1 MKSRLP
7 VFGNAREA
15 YGNRSFFDLVRSL
28 TVLRVCRLQWPIN
41 MAKNSVEICKRLEKM
56 IGPFLTYQVGVKP
69 TIFKQFCAGEHQH
82 ELKKSIM
89 DLEKM
94 GIGSIL
100 DYAAEA
106 DEPEGEAS
114 MMRGMSAIA
123 KDNQIKYVMSEQRFD
138 EVMKLNLLCVGHA
151 SLSMGKSG
159 VGFAAVKISGLGEP
173 LLLARVSALQLMLRQ
188 TWFTFF
194 DEIKNPPL
202 EECRVVIGI
211 KLDDRFADT
220 KVVMAGIRRLA
231 KVQPLTDA
239 EATAIEKLLDPK
251 GTGKVDYLAYAHATT
266 EGLLAPCSSPNSTT
280 MEPLLRN
287 LPRLTAEELALWK
300 RVEHRVD
307 IICTMAH
314 ILQVR
319 VMFDA
324 EQTYFQMAIDHVV
337 RARQRQYNTK
347 EPLIYNTYQCYLTFA
362 HQRMLNDMARAE
374 SEGWVWA
381 GKMVRGAYMD
391 QERLIAEANQYKSPI
406 WDSEQETHECYN
418 KCATAILERIA
429 QNPTIRYGVTFG
441 THNLGSVQLITSK
454 MLQMAE
460 HNSHIAFAQLFGM
473 CDHLTVPLA
482 KAGFVVFKYLPYGP
496 VRETILYLGRRAKE
510 NSSVMGYRGEE
521 TKLMWREARQ
531 KLFSFSK
538 K

>member
-1 MKSRLP
+1 MQSKLKIP

-15 YGNRSFFDLVRSL
+15 YGTRSL
-28 TVLRVCRLQWPIN
+28 FELLRSIVVLRVCRVKY
-41 MAKNSVEICKRLEKM
+41 MAQHSVEICKRLEKVV
-56 IGPFLTYQVGVKP
+56 GPFLTYQVAVKP

-89 DLEKM
+89 DLDKA

-106 DEPEGEAS
+106 DEPEGEES

-123 KDNQIKYVMSEQRFD
+123 KDDKIKYVMPEQRFD
-138 EVMKLNLLCVGHA
+138 EVMKLNLLCIAHA

-159 VGFAAVKISGLGEP
+159 VGFAAVKVSGLGEP

-194 DEIKNPPL
+194 DEISNPPL

-211 KLDDRFADT
+211 KLDDRFAET

-231 KVQPLTDA
+231 THRPLTPEE
-239 EATAIEKLLDPK
+239 EAAIQAQLDPK

-266 EGLLAPCSSPNSTT
+266 AALLAPESTPSAVA

-300 RVEHRVD
+300 RLEHRVD
-307 IICTMAH
+307 IICTMAN
-314 ILQVR
+314 ILGVR

-337 RARQRQYNTK
+337 RARQRQYNK
-347 EPLIYNTYQCYLTFA
+347 QDPLIYNTYQCYLTFA
-362 HQRMLNDMARAE
+362 YQRMLNDMARAE

-391 QERLIAEANQYKSPI
+391 QERLIAKANSYKTPI
-406 WDSEQETHECYN
+406 WDTEADTHKCYN
-418 KCATAILERIA
+418 KCAEHILQQVEN
-429 QNPTIRYGVTFG
+429 NPQIRYGVLFG
-441 THNLGSVQLITSK
+441 THNVDSAKLITNK
-454 MLQMAE
+454 MVNMKE
-460 HNSHIAFAQLFGM
+460 HGSHIAFAQLFGM

-496 VRETILYLGRRAKE
+496 VKETILYLGRRAKE

-521 TKLMWREARQ
+521 SKLMWEEARK
-531 KLFSFSK
+531 KLFFSK